1 MLGRWDHVRSGQR
14 RRAGTGAGAAVWAGL
29 FPIPPT
35 SRSAAVAAALRAVL
49 LSRLDLATACARWRS
64 ILAARR
70 LLPS

>member
-1 MLGRWDHVRSGQR
+1 MLSCWAAGIMSAAASGV
-14 RRAGTGAGAAVWAGL
+14 APGL
-29 FPIPPT
+29 GPIPPT